1 MTIPTEIILSKTM
14 LKNMLKNMLKT
25 TLKKGEEDFL
35 KKVG

>member
-1 MTIPTEIILSKTM
+1 MTIPTEVILSKT
-14 LKNMLKNMLKT
+14 MLKNMLKT